1 MRNSNYPSSSSIM
14 HAAARPVSTSLS
26 AGLSFLAR
34 ITFLRNTTWYQ
45 NRKKLPCPKAVAESD
60 SPTMDIP
67 FRAAEGV
74 SRFFLFEALRTG
86 CEEIGPAS
94 EQLESARDRAEKI
107 LVKESPVEFESLVED
122 ILKSCAKSLQTHA
135 AIVEAVSETV
145 NGSTNQSDQSS
156 KKLDKFRLLVGQ
168 IKDAAAG
175 IEELRSANTK
185 TEQSPPLSD
194 KDFDSEP
201 EVQSTKKTRIG
212 EPEKTT
218 LPKKKKKTKTKH
230 ASNTS
235 TPVDEISSSGVL
247 DDQKA
252 MKGKGKKLNKT
263 PKPSKESAELSSP
276 SRDNMKEATEGRRP
290 QTSPLT
296 SSKSKHSDHNAST
309 GDANLPPTTPEPAP
323 ANQTSIDEE
332 DINAEVEARLAAKEL
347 KRAKKKQAKKRKRD
361 SVASEIFSPDP
372 KAEPE
377 HRTVLPAKKKARVEG
392 IDGDGKGK
400 RQNVDDALGS
410 KSNVKK
416 QKTDVDMKKGETT
429 VEANKPKRRRSSNIA
444 VAEAPTTAPEARSY
458 KKRRLGV

>member
-1 MRNSNYPSSSSIM
+1 MRDSNYPFSSSIM
-14 HAAARPVSTSLS
+14 HSAARPVSTTLS

-45 NRKKLPCPKAVAESD
+45 NRKKLPCPKATAEMD
-60 SPTMDIP
+60 SSTMDIP

-86 CEEIGPAS
+86 CEEIGSAS

-218 LPKKKKKTKTKH
+218 LPKKKTKTKH

-235 TPVDEISSSGVL
+235 TPVDETPSSGIL

-252 MKGKGKKLNKT
+252 MKGKGKKLNKA
-263 PKPSKESAELSSP
+263 PKPSKEPAELSSP
-276 SRDNMKEATEGRRP
+276 SRNNINEATEGRRS
-290 QTSPLT
+290 QTSPLM
-296 SSKSKHSDHNAST
+296 SSQPKHSGHNT
-309 GDANLPPTTPEPAP
+309 PTDDANLPPTTPEPAP

-361 SVASEIFSPDP
+361 SVASDIFSPDP

-400 RQNVDDALGS
+400 RQNVDDASGS
-410 KSNVKK
+410 KSHVKK
-416 QKTDVDMKKGETT
+416 PKTKIDMKKEETT

-444 VAEAPTTAPEARSY
+444 VEEASTTAPEARNH